1 MQKQPKSTANSGLS
15 KPRSRQDNTFEY
27 FSTTFSRLG
36 FGVHNSHILQPFRR
50 SVNQQITREAIQLVP
65 KIEINDH
72 NLSNMTKP
80 NHIAAFQSVKES
92 LANIRKELKPFV
104 RKLDSDNPEEK
115 AQAQS
120 VVALSIGTLRYMGA
134 RLRGK
139 DQGRAADDP
148 LRQELDQMRKVLVA
162 LEKKRKARE
171 EASPK
176 KEVKGETAEKATSDR
191 EGPGTTGSATK
202 RQRRSL

>member
-1 MQKQPKSTANSGLS
+1 
-15 KPRSRQDNTFEY
+15 
-27 FSTTFSRLG
+27 
-36 FGVHNSHILQPFRR
+36 
-50 SVNQQITREAIQLVP
+50 
-65 KIEINDH
+65 
-72 NLSNMTKP
+72 MTKP
-80 NHIAAFQSVKES
+80 NHIAAFQSVQES

-171 EASPK
+171 EAVPK

-191 EGPGTTGSATK
+191 EGLGTTGSATK
-202 RQRRSL
+202 RLRRSL

>member
-1 MQKQPKSTANSGLS
+1 
-15 KPRSRQDNTFEY
+15 
-27 FSTTFSRLG
+27 
-36 FGVHNSHILQPFRR
+36 
-50 SVNQQITREAIQLVP
+50 
-65 KIEINDH
+65 
-72 NLSNMTKP
+72 MTKP

-104 RKLDSDNPEEK
+104 RQLDSDNPEEK

-134 RLRGK
+134 RLKGK
-139 DQGRAADDP
+139 DQGRTAEDP

-171 EASPK
+171 ETLTNNK
-176 KEVKGETAEKATSDR
+176 KEVSGENVEKEEIDVK
-191 EGPGTTGSATK
+191 EGTGTTASKIAPGSGTK
-202 RQRRSL
+202 RQRRSI